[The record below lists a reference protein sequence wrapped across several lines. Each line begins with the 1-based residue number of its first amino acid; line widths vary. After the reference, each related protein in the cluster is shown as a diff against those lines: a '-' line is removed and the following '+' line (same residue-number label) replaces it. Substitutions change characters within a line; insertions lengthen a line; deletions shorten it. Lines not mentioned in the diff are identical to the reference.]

1 MLLIILQIYPACT
14 LSPSSS
20 VSWCR
25 RLLSREK
32 EPLVNDVIRSGVVPK
47 LVEFL
52 SNDARLVQV
61 NAFNINY
68 WRQVHCCVVT
78 MKGKWVSF
86 EHSINFNRVRAE
98 DLWIK
103 TSCTLLKS
111 MLCSKLTNLP
121 FIETLTMSLTS
132 NFEQFG
138 CWGMS
143 SVVLCIVYTILAPIS
158 IFNSVDTHCYI
169 RTVADQW

>member
-1 MLLIILQIYPACT
+1 MLLIILQIHPACT

-61 NAFNINY
+61 KAFNIN
-68 WRQVHCCVVT
+68 
-78 MKGKWVSF
+78 
-86 EHSINFNRVRAE
+86 
-98 DLWIK
+98 
-103 TSCTLLKS
+103 
-111 MLCSKLTNLP
+111 
-121 FIETLTMSLTS
+121 
-132 NFEQFG
+132 
-138 CWGMS
+138 
-143 SVVLCIVYTILAPIS
+143 
-158 IFNSVDTHCYI
+158 
-169 RTVADQW
+169 